1 MYVIDTLKI
10 KMSTATAAGFEP
22 TKEFPRGL
30 HDQFQVR
37 RLNHSARQPLRLCIG
52 GRREDSK
59 WGRAISNSAAEVVRV
74 RVEVVTSL
82 ICTASAY
89 KVTAKVPSAYSLPG
103 TLMTSLP
110 SFTILLQLTYI
121 CD

>member
-59 WGRAISNSAAEVVRV
+59 WGRAISNSAAEVV
-74 RVEVVTSL
+74 TSF

-89 KVTAKVPSAYSLPG
+89 KVTAKCGAGRVG
-103 TLMTSLP
+103 G
-110 SFTILLQLTYI
+110 
-121 CD
+121 